1 MLGSPES
8 NVAVVP
14 FRDRLRELGYTEGQ
28 NVALESRY
36 ARGQEDHLPGL
47 AAELA
52 RIKLD
57 AIFAAGDQAVI
68 AAKHATRTIPIVM
81 VACDA
86 VASGIVSSL
95 AKPGGNIT
103 GITCVSSEIAG
114 KRIALL
120 KEVTPKLA
128 RLGVVWNPGDPGKS
142 IEWKDTQIAA
152 QARRM
157 TIQSLEVRTASETDG
172 LPGAITRAQ
181 LDALVV
187 LGDALTIN
195 NRARVVEIVAKSRLP
210 VMYGYRVF
218 VDSGGMIAYGP
229 SLVDM
234 YRRAA
239 EYVDRI
245 LKGAKRADLPV
256 EQLTKFELVIM
267 KTAKAL
273 GLTIPP
279 SLLPEADQVIE

>member
-1 MLGSPES
+1 
-8 NVAVVP
+8 
-14 FRDRLRELGYTEGQ
+14 
-28 NVALESRY
+28 
-36 ARGQEDHLPGL
+36 L

-142 IEWKDTQIAA
+142 IEWKNTQ
-152 QARRM
+152 
-157 TIQSLEVRTASETDG
+157 
-172 LPGAITRAQ
+172 
-181 LDALVV
+181 
-187 LGDALTIN
+187 
-195 NRARVVEIVAKSRLP
+195 
-210 VMYGYRVF
+210 
-218 VDSGGMIAYGP
+218 
-229 SLVDM
+229 
-234 YRRAA
+234 
-239 EYVDRI
+239 
-245 LKGAKRADLPV
+245 
-256 EQLTKFELVIM
+256 
-267 KTAKAL
+267 
-273 GLTIPP
+273 
-279 SLLPEADQVIE
+279 